1 MANGSA
7 PQLTAGIDLG
17 DRHSQICFLD
27 EEAEVVERRQIATT
41 KSAFARS
48 FKCERMRVAIEVGTH
63 SAWIADLLTELGHE
77 VFVANARDVALI
89 HKKDTKNDINDA
101 ELLARLGRSDPKL
114 LFPIQHRPAEIRGD
128 LSVIRVRDAIVR
140 SRTLIVNS
148 MRGVAKS
155 HGARLAKCSASSLH
169 KKLESD
175 LPAGLSAALEPARRA
190 LEALSEELKAYDSQI
205 ERLATEKYPETEL
218 LKQIAGVG
226 TLTALAFR
234 LTIGDPQRFKKSRD
248 VGPYFGLRPRQ
259 AKSCDDDPELPLAKS
274 GDGYMRRLL
283 VGSAHYVLGPFG
295 PDTALRRWGLSLC
308 ARGGKSAKKRAVV
321 AVARKLAI
329 LMHRLWTTQEV
340 YEPLRGVKRE
350 ERVEVSNT
358 RAEEPQAPAPG
369 PGAPLDSPAPAI
381 GPRRSAPPREG
392 RRRVRRAQGQEPNS
406 AQSKPRPSESHATPS
421 AKSAKRTKGTLRRSA
436 PPRRPPAGGT
446 TKL

>member
-1 MANGSA
+1 
-7 PQLTAGIDLG
+7 
-17 DRHSQICFLD
+17 
-27 EEAEVVERRQIATT
+27 
-41 KSAFARS
+41 
-48 FKCERMRVAIEVGTH
+48 MRVAIEVGTH

-89 HKKDTKNDINDA
+89 HKKDTKNDVNDA
-101 ELLARLGRSDPKL
+101 ELLARLARSDPSL
-114 LFPIQHRPAEIRGD
+114 LFPIQHRPAAVRSD
-128 LSVIRVRDAIVR
+128 LSVIRLRDAIVR

-155 HGARLAKCSASSLH
+155 HGTRLPKCSASSLH

-175 LPAGLSAALEPARRA
+175 LPAEMSAALEPARRA
-190 LEALSEELKAYDSQI
+190 LAALSEELNAYDAHI

-218 LKQIAGVG
+218 LTQITGVG

-234 LTIGDPQRFKKSRD
+234 LTIGDPGRFKKSRD

-259 AKSCDDDPELPLAKS
+259 AKSCDDNPELGLAKS

-295 PDTALRRWGLSLC
+295 PDTAVRRWGLSLC

-340 YEPLRGVKRE
+340 YEPLRGVKNT
-350 ERVEVSNT
+350 ERVEEVST
-358 RAEEPQAPAPG
+358 ARTSEPQAHAPG
-369 PGAPLDSPAPAI
+369 PGAPLDSPAPAV
-381 GPRRSAPPREG
+381 GPRRSAPPGEG

-406 AQSKPRPSESHATPS
+406 AQSEPRPSESHATPS
-421 AKSAKRTKGTLRRSA
+421 AATATRTKGTLRRSA

-446 TKL
+446 LKH